1 MIPNKQRKNYSQ
13 DLKDAIEEFA
23 RRKDKPHVIEE
34 FFCGSDRQSLTVDLL
49 HIVPLPLLS
58 IHSFLILSHV
68 METIMKVNGNQTRAQ
83 PQLPSLSVS
92 PSQYSLALTSSFPIS
107 CYSLNSLSCYLHR
120 MVWERDFNRGT

>member
-83 PQLPSLSVS
+83 PQLPS
-92 PSQYSLALTSSFPIS
+92 SFAVTRKI
-107 CYSLNSLSCYLHR
+107 
-120 MVWERDFNRGT
+120 RGTRTALSGRH